1 MKKILYFLGLFLLLG
16 CADQSVNAQGPTTAT
31 NFTLN
36 DCDGTEHQLF
46 TELDKGDV
54 VAIEF
59 VMGCLPCVQ
68 GRKALD
74 KMEKSYAVS
83 HPGKFHVYTFGY
95 SEGVDCTTIGSWMST
110 NKFTGSCFGGVDSV
124 ISAYGAEVG
133 MPTMSVVGGIDH
145 KVLYWKA
152 GYSNKDT
159 TAMMAAISQVLQT
172 SSVSPA
178 NNSNESLTL
187 YPNPSSLS
195 ASLKINCLTEGVRT
209 VTLFSAKGARMLSI
223 FEGRLSTGEQRVDF
237 STKDLASGTYY
248 VHVTTGG
255 ESTVIPL
262 TVVH

>member
-16 CADQSVNAQGPTTAT
+16 CAESVDAQGPTTAT
-31 NFTLN
+31 DFTLN
-36 DCDGTEHQLF
+36 DCNGTQHQLF

-74 KMEKSYAVS
+74 KMEASYAVS

-95 SEGVDCTTIGSWMST
+95 SEGVDCSSIQSWMST
-110 NKFTGSCFGGVDSV
+110 NKFNGVCFGGDDTV

-133 MPTMSVVGGIDH
+133 MPTMCIVGGVDH

-152 GYSNKDT
+152 GFSNKDT
-159 TAMMAAISQVLQT
+159 TAMKTAISQVLQT
-172 SSVSPA
+172 SSVSPT
-178 NNSNESLTL
+178 NNGNESLAI
-187 YPNPSSLS
+187 YPNPSSLT

-209 VTLFSAKGARMLSI
+209 VTLYSAKGTRVLSI
-223 FEGRLSTGEQRVDF
+223 FEGRLSVGDQTVDF